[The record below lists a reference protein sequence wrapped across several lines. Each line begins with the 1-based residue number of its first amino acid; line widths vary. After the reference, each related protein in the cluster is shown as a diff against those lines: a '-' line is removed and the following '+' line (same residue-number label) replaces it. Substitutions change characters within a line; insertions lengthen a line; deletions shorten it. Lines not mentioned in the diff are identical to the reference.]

1 MKKNNYWKNYE
12 LNFKKKWH
20 FNPLKKNTKDYI
32 FIGNIKADYKTL
44 SKKINVIEKKV
55 RVSAIV
61 NSDKKLK
68 KAKLE
73 NRIQSFRD
81 WGYKKEQTKYVQI
94 FSNDYPDIFEKF
106 INLSGLN
113 FATSSL
119 IKQYPGNIIPW
130 HYDTHITFKNK
141 IKKNTKLKN
150 KKILRYMVF
159 LTDWDWGHY
168 FCVGNNIVHQ
178 WRAGDIITWDPIVH
192 HCGSNAGMT
201 PKITLNITGLVN
213 SNSIQNLIFKINF
226 LIQIRL

>member
-1 MKKNNYWKNYE
+1 MKNNNYWKNYK
-12 LNFKKKWH
+12 LNFKNKWH

-32 FIGNIKADYKTL
+32 YIGNIKADYKAL
-44 SKKINVIEKKV
+44 FKKINIIEKKIK
-55 RVSAIV
+55 VSAIV

-68 KAKLE
+68 KAKLHD
-73 NRIQSFRD
+73 RIQSFRD

-106 INLSGLN
+106 INISGLN

-213 SNSIQNLIFKINF
+213 SNSIHLSKKKNYILK
-226 LIQIRL
+226 